1 MLIYDRDPYPG
12 SLKSIVDTRL
22 EASKLGTAWLDR
34 NKKQCAETGHS
45 TRLLFLFALAL
56 YTGSCPAYSKIRQD
70 IFGKTSITFSDIVT
84 NFPPKSLAKY
94 YKLTGRDKDEYVCY
108 YIDSD

>member
-1 MLIYDRDPYPG
+1 MDLNSHQKTHNMRLITQLFSDQSDLANSHSKRD
-12 SLKSIVDTRL
+12 KSVVPFCRFCPST
-22 EASKLGTAWLDR
+22 K
-34 NKKQCAETGHS
+34 ETNEH
-45 TRLLFLFALAL
+45 FI
-56 YTGSCPAYSKIRQD
+56 GSCPAYSKIRQD